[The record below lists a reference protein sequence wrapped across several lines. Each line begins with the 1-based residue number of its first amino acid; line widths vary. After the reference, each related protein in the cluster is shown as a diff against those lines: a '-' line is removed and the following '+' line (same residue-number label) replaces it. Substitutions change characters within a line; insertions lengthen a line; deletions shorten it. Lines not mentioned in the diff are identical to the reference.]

1 VAGALSALFVI
12 QNSLYPQQA
21 SPVGFWNTINDTDG
35 QPTAVVEIRE
45 VDHELTGTV
54 RALLVPA
61 DSADSICTK
70 CPGDRRGQ
78 RIVGMEI
85 LRGLH
90 ADGDEWTGG
99 EILDPVSGKTYRA
112 KLKLIDHGEKL
123 VVRGYLGF
131 SMFGRS
137 QTWIR
142 RPE

>member
-1 VAGALSALFVI
+1 
-12 QNSLYPQQA
+12 
-21 SPVGFWNTINDTDG
+21 
-35 QPTAVVEIRE
+35 
-45 VDHELTGTV
+45 
-54 RALLVPA
+54 LVKYGR
-61 DSADSICTK
+61 SN
-70 CPGDRRGQ
+70 
-78 RIVGMEI
+78 
-85 LRGLH
+85 
-90 ADGDEWTGG
+90 DEWTGG